1 MITQMM
7 PQTALR
13 KAQDSTR
20 CGDDYKKRK
29 CRSDVKNKL
38 IIWYIQIFVVIS
50 QSVNIIS
57 AINAIYIFKYIYKK
71 IIPNT
76 KKKTI

>member
-20 CGDDYKKRK
+20 CGDDYKKGN
-29 CRSDVKNKL
+29 VG
-38 IIWYIQIFVVIS
+38 QM
-50 QSVNIIS
+50 
-57 AINAIYIFKYIYKK
+57 
-71 IIPNT
+71 
-76 KKKTI
+76 